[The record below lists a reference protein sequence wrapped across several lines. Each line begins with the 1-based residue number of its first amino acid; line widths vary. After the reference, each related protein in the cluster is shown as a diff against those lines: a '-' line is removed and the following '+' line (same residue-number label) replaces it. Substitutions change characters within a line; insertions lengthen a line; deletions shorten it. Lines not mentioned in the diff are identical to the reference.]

1 VAIVHGLASLP
12 ERQEAYAQ
20 LEVALSNVRASGQ
33 RLVVALIQIDRF
45 YGVNEAK
52 GLEAG
57 NQVLESIGG
66 RLRQAAGTVFVT
78 LISGDTFLMA
88 REIGYSQAE
97 CAGAVEEMKYAAQYP
112 VSYEGAELHL
122 TASIGTCLFPQNGR
136 TSERLLGHAETALI
150 KSREQGGNRIT
161 FYSEEE
167 TEQMNRWLEI
177 GALLRPALYMR
188 QFHLSYQP
196 IFRTDSGRLRGF
208 EALIRWNQPEFGTIW
223 PGEFIP
229 IAEQNGL
236 IVPIGEWVLR
246 EACRMLAGMQE
257 YGMKELVISVNVSLV
272 QLMDGTFCNMVAH
285 VLEEAGIEPSSLE
298 LEVKEDIILHFTDRT
313 LAVLSKLRA
322 LGVRITLDNF
332 GEGYASLANLK
343 QLPINSVKISKSFIR
358 QIDVQGV
365 ERHIVEAMI
374 GLLHKLEIMV
384 IAGGV
389 EYEEQYKLLK
399 EWNCD
404 FVQGFLLGS
413 PMQPDLLDMS
423 IIRKSP
429 QTA

>member
-1 VAIVHGLASLP
+1 MHGLASLP

-20 LEVALSNVRASGQ
+20 LEVALSRARASGQ

-52 GLEAG
+52 GLEAC

-66 RLRQAAGTVFVT
+66 RLSQGADTAFVT

-88 REIGYSQAE
+88 REIGYLQAE
-97 CAGAVEEMKYAAQYP
+97 CANAVEEMKYAAHYP
-112 VSYEGAELHL
+112 VSYEGAELNL

-136 TSERLLGHAETALI
+136 TSERLLGHAETALF

-167 TEQMNRWLEI
+167 TAQMNRWLEV
-177 GALLRPALYMR
+177 GALLRPALYLR

-196 IFRTDSGRLRGF
+196 IFRTEGGRLRGF
-208 EALIRWNQPEFGTIW
+208 EALLRWNQPELGAIW
-223 PGEFIP
+223 PAEFIP

-236 IVPIGEWVLR
+236 IVPIGEWALR
-246 EACRMLAGMQE
+246 EACKMLAGMQE
-257 YGMKELVISVNVSLV
+257 YGLKELVIAVNVSHV
-272 QLMDGTFCNMVAH
+272 QLLDNSFCSMVAH
-285 VLEEAGIEPSSLE
+285 VLEEAGIEPSCLE
-298 LEVKEDIILHFTDRT
+298 LEVKEDVILHFTDKT
-313 LAVLSKLRA
+313 LAVLSQLRA

-343 QLPINSVKISKSFIR
+343 QLPVNSVKISKSFIR
-358 QIDVQGV
+358 QIDVQSV

-374 GLLHKLEIMV
+374 GLLHKLEIEV

-399 EWNCD
+399 EWSCD

>member
-1 VAIVHGLASLP
+1 MSRA
-12 ERQEAYAQ
+12 
-20 LEVALSNVRASGQ
+20 RASGQ

-52 GLEAG
+52 GLEAC

-66 RLRQAAGTVFVT
+66 RLSQGADTAFVT

-97 CAGAVEEMKYAAQYP
+97 CANAVEEMKYAAQYP
-112 VSYEGAELHL
+112 VSYEGAELNL

-136 TSERLLGHAETALI
+136 TSERLLGHAETALF

-167 TEQMNRWLEI
+167 TAQMNRWLEV
-177 GALLRPALYMR
+177 GALLRPALYLR

-196 IFRTDSGRLRGF
+196 IFRTDNGRLRGF
-208 EALIRWNQPEFGTIW
+208 EALLRWNQPELGAIW
-223 PGEFIP
+223 PAEFIP

-236 IVPIGEWVLR
+236 IVPIGEWALR

-257 YGMKELVISVNVSLV
+257 YGLKELVIAVNISHV
-272 QLMDGTFCNMVAH
+272 QLMDNSFCSMVAH
-285 VLEEAGIEPSSLE
+285 VLGEAGIEPSCLE
-298 LEVKEDIILHFTDRT
+298 LEVKEDVILHFTDKT
-313 LAVLSKLRA
+313 LAVLSQLRA

-343 QLPINSVKISKSFIR
+343 QLPVNSVKISKSFIR
-358 QIDVQGV
+358 QIDVQSV

-374 GLLHKLEIMV
+374 GLLHKLEIEV

-399 EWNCD
+399 EWSCD

>member
-1 VAIVHGLASLP
+1 VHLASLP

-20 LEVALSNVRASGQ
+20 LEVALSRARASGQ

-57 NQVLESIGG
+57 NQVLASIGG
-66 RLRQAAGTVFVT
+66 RLMQAGSDVAFIS

-97 CAGAVEEMKYAAQYP
+97 CAGAVEAMKYAAQYP
-112 VSYEGAELHL
+112 IEYEGTELNL

-136 TSERLLGHAETALI
+136 TSERLLGHAETALF

-167 TEQMNRWLEI
+167 TKQMNRWLEI
-177 GALLRPALYMR
+177 GAALRPALYLR
-188 QFHLSYQP
+188 QFHLSFQP

-208 EALIRWNQPEFGTIW
+208 EALIRWNHPELGTIW
-223 PGEFIP
+223 PAEFIP

-236 IVPIGEWVLR
+236 IVPIGEWVLQ

-257 YGMKELVISVNVSLV
+257 YRQKELVISVNVSHV
-272 QLMDGTFCNMVAH
+272 QLMDGAFCKMLSH
-285 VLEEAGIEPSSLE
+285 VLSEVGIEPSSLE
-298 LEVKEDIILHFTDRT
+298 LEVKEDVILHFTDKT
-313 LAVLSKLRA
+313 LSVLSELRA

-332 GEGYASLANLK
+332 GEGYASLVNLK
-343 QLPINSVKISKSFIR
+343 QLPINSVKISKSFIK
-358 QIDVQGV
+358 QIDVPSV

-374 GLLHKLEIMV
+374 GLLHKLEIEV

-389 EYEEQYKLLK
+389 EYEEQYELLR
-399 EWNCD
+399 EWECD

>member
-1 VAIVHGLASLP
+1 MHLASLP

-20 LEVALSNVRASGQ
+20 LEVALSRARATGQ

-66 RLRQAAGTVFVT
+66 RLMQAGSDVAFVS

-88 REIGYSQAE
+88 REFGYSQAE
-97 CAGAVEEMKYAAQYP
+97 CAGAVEAMKYAVQYP
-112 VSYEGAELHL
+112 IEYEGTELNL

-136 TSERLLGHAETALI
+136 TSERLLGHAETALF

-167 TEQMNRWLEI
+167 TKQMNRWLEI
-177 GALLRPALYMR
+177 GAALRPALYLR
-188 QFHLSYQP
+188 QFHLSFQP

-208 EALIRWNQPEFGTIW
+208 EALIRWNHPELGTIW

-229 IAEQNGL
+229 IAEQCGL
-236 IVPIGEWVLR
+236 IVPIGEWVLQ

-257 YGMKELVISVNVSLV
+257 YRQKELVISVNISHV
-272 QLMDGTFCNMVAH
+272 QLMDGAFCKMVSH
-285 VLEEAGIEPSSLE
+285 VLSEAGIEPSSLE
-298 LEVKEDIILHFTDRT
+298 LEVKEDVILHFTDKI
-313 LAVLSKLRA
+313 LSVLSALRA

-332 GEGYASLANLK
+332 GEGYASLVNLK
-343 QLPINSVKISKSFIR
+343 QLPINSVKISKSFIK
-358 QIDVQGV
+358 QIDVPSV

-374 GLLHKLEIMV
+374 GLLHKLEIDV

-389 EYEEQYKLLK
+389 EYEEQYELLR
-399 EWNCD
+399 EWECD

>member
-1 VAIVHGLASLP
+1 MHGLASLP

-20 LEVALSNVRASGQ
+20 LEIALSNARASGQ
-33 RLVVALIQIDRF
+33 RLVVALIQIDRI
-45 YGVNEAK
+45 YCVNEAK
-52 GLEAG
+52 GLDAG
-57 NQVLESIGG
+57 NQVLESIGA
-66 RLRQAAGTVFVT
+66 RLRQGAGTAFVS
-78 LISGDTFLMA
+78 LISCDTFLLA

-112 VSYEGAELHL
+112 VSCEGKELHL

-150 KSREQGGNRIT
+150 KSREQGGSRIT

-167 TEQMNRWLEI
+167 TEQMNRWLEV
-177 GALLRPALYMR
+177 GAALRPALYMR

-196 IFRTDSGRLRGF
+196 IFRTESGRLRGF
-208 EALIRWNQPEFGTIW
+208 EALIRWNHPELGTIW

-246 EACRMLAGMQE
+246 EACRMLSGMQE
-257 YGMKELVISVNVSLV
+257 YGLKELVISINISHV
-272 QLMDGTFCNMVAH
+272 QLMDSSFSSMVAH

-298 LEVKEDIILHFTDRT
+298 LEVKEDVILHFTEQT

-343 QLPINSVKISKSFIR
+343 QLPVNSVKISKSFIR
-358 QIDVQGV
+358 QIDVQSV

-374 GLLHKLEIMV
+374 GLMHKLEIEV

-389 EYEEQYKLLK
+389 EYEEQYQLLK

>member
-1 VAIVHGLASLP
+1 VHLASLP

-20 LEVALSNVRASGQ
+20 LEVALSRARASGQ

-66 RLRQAAGTVFVT
+66 RLMQAGSDAAFVS

-88 REIGYSQAE
+88 REISYSQAE
-97 CAGAVEEMKYAAQYP
+97 CAGAVEAMKYAAQYP
-112 VSYEGAELHL
+112 IEYEGTELNL

-136 TSERLLGHAETALI
+136 TSERLLGHAETALF

-167 TEQMNRWLEI
+167 TKQMNRWLEI
-177 GALLRPALYMR
+177 GAALRPALYLR
-188 QFHLSYQP
+188 QFHLSFQP

-208 EALIRWNQPEFGTIW
+208 EALIRWNHPELGTIW
-223 PGEFIP
+223 PAEFIP

-236 IVPIGEWVLR
+236 IVPIGEWVLQ

-257 YGMKELVISVNVSLV
+257 YRQKELVISVNVSHV
-272 QLMDGTFCNMVAH
+272 QLMDGAFCNMLSH
-285 VLEEAGIEPSSLE
+285 VLSEVGIVPSSLE
-298 LEVKEDIILHFTDRT
+298 LEVKEDVILHFTDKT
-313 LAVLSKLRA
+313 LSVLSQLRA

-332 GEGYASLANLK
+332 GEGYASLVNLK
-343 QLPINSVKISKSFIR
+343 QLPINSVKISKSFIK
-358 QIDVQGV
+358 QIDVPSV

-374 GLLHKLEIMV
+374 GLLHKLEIEV

-389 EYEEQYKLLK
+389 EYEEQYELLR
-399 EWNCD
+399 EWECD

-413 PMQPDLLDMS
+413 PSKPDLLDMS

>member
-1 VAIVHGLASLP
+1 MHGLAGLP

-57 NQVLESIGG
+57 NQVLESIGV
-66 RLRQAAGTVFVT
+66 RLKQGEGTSVVT
-78 LISGDTFLMA
+78 LISGDTFLMV

-112 VSYEGAELHL
+112 VSYEGTELNL

-167 TEQMNRWLEI
+167 TEQMNRWLEV
-177 GALLRPALYMR
+177 GAALRPALYMR

-196 IFRTDSGRLRGF
+196 IFRTESGRLRGF
-208 EALIRWNQPEFGTIW
+208 EALIRWNHPELGTIW

-246 EACRMLAGMQE
+246 EACRMLSGMQE
-257 YGMKELVISVNVSLV
+257 YGLKELVISINVSHV
-272 QLMDGTFCNMVAH
+272 QLIDGAFCSMVAH

-298 LEVKEDIILHFTDRT
+298 LEVKEDVILHFTDQT

-332 GEGYASLANLK
+332 GEGYSSLANLK
-343 QLPINSVKISKSFIR
+343 QLPVNSVKISKSFIR
-358 QIDVQGV
+358 QIDVQSV

-374 GLLHKLEIMV
+374 GLLHKLEIDV

>member
-1 VAIVHGLASLP
+1 MHGLANLP

-20 LEVALSNVRASGQ
+20 LDVALSGARATGQ

-45 YGVNEAK
+45 YGVNEVK
-52 GLEAG
+52 GIDAG
-57 NQVLESIGG
+57 NQVLDRIGAK
-66 RLRQAAGTVFVT
+66 LRQGEGTVFVT

-97 CAGAVEEMKYAAQYP
+97 CAGAVEEMKYAAHYP
-112 VSYEGAELHL
+112 VEIDGAELHL

-136 TSERLLGHAETALI
+136 TSERLLGHAETALL

-167 TEQMNRWLEI
+167 TDQMNRWLEV
-177 GALLRPALYMR
+177 GAALRPALYLR

-196 IFRTDSGRLRGF
+196 IFRTETGRLRGF
-208 EALIRWNQPEFGTIW
+208 EALLRWNQPELGTIW

-236 IVPIGEWVLR
+236 IVPIGEWALR

-257 YGMKELVISVNVSLV
+257 YGSKELVISVNISHV
-272 QLMDGTFCNMVAH
+272 QLMDGSFCSMVAH
-285 VLEEAGIEPSSLE
+285 VLEEVGIEPSSLE
-298 LEVKEDIILHFTDRT
+298 LEVKEDVILHFTDKT
-313 LAVLSKLRA
+313 LAVLSQLRT

-332 GEGYASLANLK
+332 GEGYSSLANLK
-343 QLPINSVKISKSFIR
+343 QLPVNNVKISKSFIR
-358 QIDVQGV
+358 QIDTESV

-374 GLLHKLEIMV
+374 GLLHKLEIEV

-389 EYEEQYKLLK
+389 EYEEQYKLLR

-423 IIRKSP
+423 INRKST